1 MRAFIGAH
9 EVLTD
14 DDLIELSLG
23 LGTPPELWLGVE
35 GENAEERAARLD
47 AGADILASDPDL
59 AAPLTALAVAAIET
73 YAATTAR
80 RVPAP
85 RRTTSRAAVTR

>member
-9 EVLTD
+9 EVLTG
-14 DDLIELSLG
+14 DDLVELSLG
-23 LGTPPELWLGVE
+23 LGTDPELWLGEV
-35 GENAEERAARLD
+35 GETEQERAARLD
-47 AGADILASDPDL
+47 AGADILADDPDL

-73 YAATTAR
+73 YAATTR

-85 RRTTSRAAVTR
+85 RRTPRSEVTA